1 MYKIQNFFLLLFTLL
16 LFLINISSIKSKEIN
31 IFEGE
36 AFNQELQK
44 TIESRKKLFIIFFAK
59 NCDYCGYCVRVLKE
73 RIVQHYEDNNKISF
87 GVINLDRQS
96 NFWIG
101 YKFNITQIPYI
112 ILIEEGKMYHFKE
125 PFEEIKVVQFIDEEK
140 NIEDALD
147 IPDDVGLSQKIN
159 FFMAGL
165 IRQISDFFIRFGFT
179 NNTSN
184 ILACVLLF
192 IFLVIMIYLE
202 HKLINGIRK
211 LIDYFGK
218 RKKNKENNNKDTK
231 DEKNNEDGDIKDK
244 NE

>member
-1 MYKIQNFFLLLFTLL
+1 MYKIQNFFLLLFTSL
-16 LFLINISSIKSKEIN
+16 LFLLNISLIKSKEIN

-125 PFEEIKVVQFIDEEK
+125 PFEETKVVQFIDEEK

-165 IRQISDFFIRFGFT
+165 IRQISDFFIKFGFN

-192 IFLVIMIYLE
+192 VFLVLMIYLE
-202 HKLINGIRK
+202 HKLLNGIRK

>member
-1 MYKIQNFFLLLFTLL
+1 MFSNKNFYIFFIIIILLISSQSKKQIMLL
-16 LFLINISSIKSKEIN
+16 DGDDLDSQINLSSKSNTKLFLIFYVEHCI
-31 IFEGE
+31 
-36 AFNQELQK
+36 
-44 TIESRKKLFIIFFAK
+44 
-59 NCDYCGYCVRVLKE
+59 YCSHALKILKE
-73 RIVQHYEDNNKISF
+73 KIVKNFEDEDEISF
-87 GVINLDRQS
+87 GVINLDDQKNVWTGLR
-96 NFWIG
+96 
-101 YKFNITQIPYI
+101 FNISRIPYV
-112 ILIEEGKMYHFKE
+112 ILIEKDKMYYYQNA
-125 PFEEIKVVQFIDEEK
+125 FEENLVMKFINEEK

-165 IRQISDFFIRFGFT
+165 IRQISDFFIRFGFN

-211 LIDYFGK
+211 LIDYFGN
-218 RKKNKENNNKDTK
+218 RKKNKENNNKETL
-231 DEKNNEDGDIKDK
+231 DEKKNEEGDIKDK